1 MKQKKG
7 SSKEKDPKAKNKKKK
22 ASGTKKKVEKFD
34 FSQNTVEPNMP
45 VIKQYD
51 FRKPKTFTKEH
62 LRGLNTVNEHIV
74 RVFASNLS
82 GLLRVFCEV
91 SQLKLIECRYSE
103 YLQTLPDK
111 TLISFID
118 INDEATSD
126 NKCTMMAYFPA
137 EFDFFMID
145 ILLGGMGLNY
155 NLDRGF
161 TDIEIAILENFYRKI
176 TDYLTEAWKNLD
188 DLKCEMSGY
197 ETNPRLAQFIS
208 LDDSVVVMSF
218 NLKVRDISEVFSF
231 CLPAVNLEAILHDAS
246 KKSAKTNQTK
256 TEAEKDALRRE
267 QLEGSL
273 QGSTVELTAV
283 LDNLYIDMQ
292 DIVNLKV
299 SDVIPLSKRIDDNIV
314 LTVEGEPKFA
324 CRVGDRRIK
333 KSVKICGTV
342 SDSEINEFY
351 KNF

>member
-1 MKQKKG
+1 M
-7 SSKEKDPKAKNKKKK
+7 
-22 ASGTKKKVEKFD
+22 
-34 FSQNTVEPNMP
+34 
-45 VIKQYD
+45 
-51 FRKPKTFTKEH
+51 
-62 LRGLNTVNEHIV
+62 
-74 RVFASNLS
+74 
-82 GLLRVFCEV
+82 
-91 SQLKLIECRYSE
+91 
-103 YLQTLPDK
+103 
-111 TLISFID
+111 
-118 INDEATSD
+118 
-126 NKCTMMAYFPA
+126 
-137 EFDFFMID
+137 
-145 ILLGGMGLNY
+145 
-155 NLDRGF
+155 
-161 TDIEIAILENFYRKI
+161 
-176 TDYLTEAWKNLD
+176 
-188 DLKCEMSGY
+188 
-197 ETNPRLAQFIS
+197 
-208 LDDSVVVMSF
+208 
-218 NLKVRDISEVFSF
+218 RDISEVFSF

>member
-7 SSKEKDPKAKNKKKK
+7 SSKAKDPKAKNKKKK
-22 ASGTKKKVEKFD
+22 ASGEKKVEKYD
-34 FSQNTVEPNMP
+34 FSQNTVEAHVP
-45 VIKQYD
+45 VIKEYD

-118 INDEATSD
+118 IDDEKTGD
-126 NKCTMMAYFPA
+126 NKCTMMAYFPE

-145 ILLGGMGLNY
+145 ILLGGMGLNC
-155 NLDRGF
+155 NLQRGF
-161 TDIEIAILENFYRKI
+161 TDIEIAILENFYSKI

-188 DLKCEMSGY
+188 DLKCVMTGY

-218 NLKVRDISEVFSF
+218 NLKVRDMTEVFSF
-231 CLPAVNLEAILHDAS
+231 CLPAVNLEAILHEAS
-246 KKSAKTNQTK
+246 KKNAKANQTK

-267 QLEGSL
+267 HLEGSL
-273 QGSTVELTAV
+273 KGSTVELTAV
-283 LDNLYIDMQ
+283 LDNLFIDMQ
-292 DIVNLKV
+292 DIVDLKV
-299 SDVIPLSKRIDDNIV
+299 SDVIPLKRRIDDNII

-351 KNF
+351 NNF